1 MAVAPGTYNISL
13 QRRADY
19 SVALQFKDSTGTA
32 INLTGWT
39 VAAQTW
45 NQDRTTKYADFTVT
59 YTNRSTGTYSETGNA
74 AGLQAT
80 RKTTAAP
87 GAFTLTGNAAAFGL
101 ARKVSASP
109 GNFALV
115 GNNATLGNTYAIQCS
130 PSAFAVIGAD
140 ARLFKTRRRLINF

>member
-19 SVALQFKDSTGTA
+19 SVTLQFKDSTGTA

-59 YTNRSTGTYSETGNA
+59 YTNRSTGTIA
-74 AGLQAT
+74 IA
-80 RKTTAAP
+80 
-87 GAFTLTGNAAAFGL
+87 LT
-101 ARKVSASP
+101 STQT
-109 GNFALV
+109 
-115 GNNATLGNTYAIQCS
+115 ATL
-130 PSAFAVIGAD
+130 PSEAYYDVLLTNGSGLKEYYLEGIVYVSEGYTA
-140 ARLFKTRRRLINF
+140 